1 MLEATAARMPPARS
15 PIPDDVDLSLPL
27 AQPQIR
33 RLPATTS
40 PSSTSLGRISS
51 RSHLDSRVQVYDMC
65 AEAYSPPRPVCY
77 RASQYI
83 HRTTPFRTRGC
94 QTNMNARQAHPSH
107 LSVSAA
113 CSAPRDRRAAS
124 APSCS
129 QGLCPS
135 RYTRPIHD
143 HSTRRASIF
152 SAAPARG
159 TRLEPGEPAA
169 LPHPPCPHLP
179 VPGLPHPPCNHPDR
193 TVPSPP
199 GPLVL
204 ALAPAPS

>member
-1 MLEATAARMPPARS
+1 MPPARS

-94 QTNMNARQAHPSH
+94 QTNMNARQAHPNH

-113 CSAPRDRRAAS
+113 CSAPRDRRTAS
-124 APSCS
+124 RSDLLHRALRRSVRH
-129 QGLCPS
+129 G
-135 RYTRPIHD
+135 TRAPIHD